1 MKTNECPSAVQECV
15 SQPKHRL
22 GCFTF
27 HIIGEQLI
35 AAARCV
41 DEANMVSCEMSLH
54 HRCVVVG
61 VCNYQNIGTFLNE
74 IVGEVSYSLV
84 VLT

>member
-1 MKTNECPSAVQECV
+1 M
-15 SQPKHRL
+15 
-22 GCFTF
+22 
-27 HIIGEQLI
+27 
-35 AAARCV
+35 